1 MPAAAAATE
10 TAATFAGIHNENEF
24 YSHHYLSEVFAG
36 DIRETVERWRDA
48 AAKDSRGAGA
58 GRTTSGGPVAGDGQT
73 AGDGQIAG
81 DGRTASDDP
90 TASDN
95 RIADDGQTVGDGPTA
110 GDDQT
115 AGDSRTANDSPT
127 ADDDNPTATGR
138 TPYGALRAL
147 APEYVRFRREF
158 ERERRAERRLSLQ
171 RGWFRRLLTAL
182 GYGGDW
188 QPGNRLLEDSAE
200 VPVLCAAGATAGA
213 SGGLRAGS
221 GTRTA
226 AVRPAAT
233 RTGAGSA
240 PRASAAAPQ
249 LLALGVF
256 DPHAEGEDPLSLK
269 PHRLQFHGEAPPPEA
284 LLRETWSDVLT
295 RRIFGQERPPRWVL
309 VLSFSRLLLIER
321 GKWTHHRLL
330 RFDFD
335 EILGRREDAT
345 LKATAA
351 LLHRECLLPPEGGA
365 GGGRS
370 LLDHLDDNSHK
381 HAFAVSEDLKYALRE
396 SIELIGN
403 EAIHYLREVLK
414 DRLYDRPDDAL
425 AGRLGLECL
434 RYMYRL
440 LFLFYIEA
448 RPDLGYAPVDSEAYR
463 KGYSLEHLRDLEM
476 VRLTSEE
483 SLDGY
488 YLHHS
493 IRTLFAL
500 VRDGF
505 DGSHRGG
512 AADLLA
518 TGTGARSRPR
528 PPQPGRLRPQPP
540 DLPRRPQRPDPHP
553 LPHPPSGP
561 QPPPSGLRP
570 QSRQS
575 GPHPLPRQSTP
586 RSQPQS
592 PSGPHLPSGPQPPP
606 LPATATAPAQAAIPA
621 PAPHLPHGFRID
633 ALDSALFRDGSTP
646 LLDRV
651 KLRNRVLQ
659 QVIRLMSLTRPPGAG
674 AAAGGRGGRGGG
686 GRGRQRRGRISYAQL
701 GINQLGAV
709 YEALLS
715 YRGFFAEEDLYEVK
729 KAGEDGDV
737 LRSAWFVPTRELDGY
752 AEDERVYE
760 RDAQG
765 RRKLRVHPRGRFIY
779 RLAGRDRQKSASYY
793 TPEAL
798 TRSVVKYALGE
809 LIPDD
814 APADRLLDLTV
825 CEPAM
830 GSAAFLNEAVNQL
843 AEKYLERKQ
852 REAGR
857 RIPHADYADEL
868 QKVKLYIADRNVY
881 GVDLNPV
888 AGELAEVSLWLNCI
902 HRGGHVPWFGYQL
915 VCGNSLVGARRQVF
929 RTAALGRK
937 NRKPDLWFN
946 HQPERVTPWERR
958 VPSERGRPGASGS
971 TVSWE
976 RGRPARITAPDSG
989 NDANAAHG
997 HGDAAEPNAESREQ
1011 RIPPSSVIPAKAGIQ
1026 APPEHGH
1033 PTRGPATPDTPR
1045 THQVRRPAGAVYH
1058 FLLPDPGM
1066 AAYADKAAKVLMPE
1080 HFERIKEWRK
1090 SFFKPFADEQ
1100 IAELEAL
1107 SDRVDVLWA
1116 THAEQL
1122 ARDHRET
1129 EDTLPVWGQ
1138 PAPARERRT
1147 TNTWKDRIRAQGI
1160 FSEGGARTASP
1171 YRRLKLVMDYWCALW
1186 FWPIEAADQLPDRDE
1201 FLNEITLVLT
1211 GSVFQPGLGPNQTAD
1226 LFGEEYAEH
1235 AADIAKRIA
1244 NEIGMLDL
1252 DRLFEQFPRLKFVD
1266 GLARR
1271 HRFHHWELAFAD
1283 LFYGERPDGRLRG
1296 GFDLVLGNPPW
1307 VKVEWEEGGV
1317 LGDHNPLFVLRRHSA
1332 TEITALRDDAFDR
1345 RPGLRHDWLAELEQA
1360 EATQAFL
1367 NARQNYP
1374 LLAGQQTNLYKC
1386 FLPQAWMI
1394 GSEDGVA
1401 GFLHPEGV
1409 YDDPKG
1415 GAFREALYPR
1425 LRAHFQ
1431 FQNEK
1436 KLFSDV
1442 HNETSFSINVYGNA
1456 RPAPAF
1462 IHIANLFAPATAD
1475 ACLDHDG
1482 HGPVPGIKNNAGGWN
1497 TNGHAHRAIEIEP
1510 DMLDNFAKL
1519 YDQPGTPPLKAR
1531 LPVLHARPLLAV
1543 LRKFAA
1549 HPKRLGDLKDE
1560 FYVTAHWHETMS
1572 QRDGTIRRETLFS
1585 ETPAELVLSGPH
1597 FFVGNPLNKT
1607 PRRKCESN
1615 KQYDVLDLTTLPE
1628 DYLPRTNYVPA
1639 CGPDEYDRRT
1649 PRVSWQEPGEEPKDE
1664 DARGEETEGEEA
1676 SRKVTVTG
1684 YHVVNTSDRPAPAEG
1699 EEVPRKVTG
1708 RHVVTTGDRPAQTES
1723 EDASRKVTEYYRVVN
1738 REMVGAAA
1746 ERTLITAMIPRD
1758 VAVTTCVATAFRDAG
1773 TLVDFA
1779 ALSMSVV
1786 LDFMMR
1792 TAGIGHVRLSQLSRL
1807 PVLTDTCDPRIRN
1820 ALRIRALRLCC
1831 LTSHYADLWSEICN
1845 GEPPPPAAPDH
1856 PGNTTIGDPVPDH
1869 PNHPGCATM
1878 PGNSGTAPEEVED
1891 DPGNTPIAV
1900 PARSGNAAIV
1910 PDRPPNRGAESTAAT
1925 DEPSDRDPAASD
1937 QRSDPAESGTALAA
1951 FRADAWTR
1959 QDPRL
1964 PDDFAALTPKW
1975 RWEHALRT
1983 DYARRQAL
1991 VEIDVL
1997 TAMALGLTLDE
2008 LLTIYR
2014 VLFPVM
2020 RQYEADTWYDT
2031 NGRIVFTASKG
2042 LPGVGLPRKAVKGD
2056 TSYTLHIPAPNPDRI
2071 PTAGSR
2077 HAPSGT
2083 FGAVHNGQEAEPATV
2098 QTGIALGWEDVRD
2111 LPEGA
2116 IVTRRIT
2123 DDTLPDGPI
2132 ERVITYHAPFDRCHR
2147 EHDYRTG
2154 WTKAHNRI
2162 GRSE

>member
-1 MPAAAAATE
+1 MPAAAAE

-36 DIRETVERWRDA
+36 DIRETVERWREA
-48 AAKDSRGAGA
+48 AAGVGTPPGTATPSDAGNAPGTAAPSNA
-58 GRTTSGGPVAGDGQT
+58 GNATDPASTEDTSA
-73 AGDGQIAG
+73 
-81 DGRTASDDP
+81 DP
-90 TASDN
+90 TA
-95 RIADDGQTVGDGPTA
+95 AHA
-110 GDDQT
+110 
-115 AGDSRTANDSPT
+115 
-127 ADDDNPTATGR
+127 R

-158 ERERRAERRLSLQ
+158 ERERRAERRLELQ
-171 RGWFRRLLTAL
+171 RGWFRRLLTTL

-188 QPGNRLLEDSAE
+188 KPGNHLLEDGAE
-200 VPVLCAAGATAGA
+200 APVLCAAGFTADAGIRTGGGIGGGA
-213 SGGLRAGS
+213 
-221 GTRTA
+221 TRT
-226 AVRPAAT
+226 AAT
-233 RTGAGSA
+233 RTGDARTASPDTANAATSTRAADLRTATTRTGDARTTSPDTANASTRAADLRTTATRTGDARTTSPDTANASTSTTATRAGGA
-240 PRASAAAPQ
+240 RTAARAATARTTHTAAPQ
-249 LLALGVF
+249 LLVLGVL
-256 DPHAEGEDPLSLK
+256 DAHARGEAEGEDPLSLK

-284 LLRETWSDVLT
+284 LLRETWNDVLT
-295 RRIFGQERPPRWVL
+295 RCIFGQERPPRWVL
-309 VLSFSRLLLIER
+309 VLSYSRLLLIER

-351 LLHRECLLPPEGGA
+351 LLHRDSLLPPEAGGS
-365 GGGRS
+365 GGRS

-403 EAIHYLREVLK
+403 EAIRYLREVLK

-425 AGRLGLECL
+425 AGRLGLEAL

-448 RPDLGYAPVDSEAYR
+448 RPDLGYAPVDSETYR
-463 KGYSLEHLRDLEM
+463 KGYGLEHLRDLEM

-512 AADLLA
+512 TADLLA
-518 TGTGARSRPR
+518 AGTRPR
-528 PPQPGRLRPQPP
+528 RPQPLPHPQQVRTHPHPRPQPP
-540 DLPRRPQRPDPHP
+540 SSQPHPSSQPDPQSQPHPVPRPDPQTHP
-553 LPHPPSGP
+553 QPTRRPPS
-561 QPPPSGLRP
+561 S
-570 QSRQS
+570 
-575 GPHPLPRQSTP
+575 
-586 RSQPQS
+586 PQS
-592 PSGPHLPSGPQPPP
+592 PSRPYPQSATTAGPATRPAADPSPPP
-606 LPATATAPAQAAIPA
+606 RPTA
-621 PAPHLPHGFRID
+621 HLPHGFRID
-633 ALDSALFRDGSTP
+633 ALDSALFRAGSTP

-659 QVIRLMSLTRPPGAG
+659 QVIRLMSLTRPAT
-674 AAAGGRGGRGGG
+674 AGGRGGGRGGG
-686 GRGRQRRGRISYAQL
+686 RPRQRRRGRISYAQL

-737 LRSAWFVPTRELDGY
+737 LKSAWFVPARELDGY
-752 AEDERVYE
+752 TEDERVCE

-765 RRKLRVHPRGRFIY
+765 RRSLRVHPRGRFIY

-798 TRSVVKYALGE
+798 TRGVVKYALRE
-809 LIPDD
+809 LVPDD
-814 APADRLLDLTV
+814 APADRILDLTV

-852 REAGR
+852 REIGR

-868 QKVKLYIADRNVY
+868 QKVKLYLADRNVY

-929 RTAALGRK
+929 RTATLGRE
-937 NRKPDLWFN
+937 NRKPDLWF
-946 HQPERVTPWERR
+946 HHVPERIAP
-958 VPSERGRPGASGS
+958 PPA
-971 TVSWE
+971 SWE
-976 RGRPARITAPDSG
+976 RGRPAPAP
-989 NDANAAHG
+989 NPPPDA
-997 HGDAAEPNAESREQ
+997 
-1011 RIPPSSVIPAKAGIQ
+1011 
-1026 APPEHGH
+1026 
-1033 PTRGPATPDTPR
+1033 PR
-1045 THQVRRPAGAVYH
+1045 THRVRRPAGAVYH

-1066 AAYADKAAKVLMPE
+1066 VAYADKAAKALMPE
-1080 HFERIKEWRK
+1080 PFERIGEWRK
-1090 SFFKPFADEQ
+1090 SFFKPFTDEQ

-1107 SDRVDVLWA
+1107 SDRVDELWA
-1116 THAEQL
+1116 THTEQL
-1122 ARDHRET
+1122 SRDHRET

-1138 PAPARERRT
+1138 PVPARERRT

-1160 FSEGGARTASP
+1160 FSEGARTASP

-1186 FWPIEAADQLPDRDE
+1186 FWPIEAADRLPDRDD

-1235 AADIAKRIA
+1235 AADLARRIA

-1266 GLARR
+1266 DLARR

-1283 LFYGERPDGRLRG
+1283 LFYGERPDGRIRG

-1317 LGDHNPLFVLRRHSA
+1317 LGDYNPSFVLRRHSA
-1332 TEITALRDDAFDR
+1332 TEITALRGDAFDR
-1345 RPGLRHDWLAELEQA
+1345 RPGLRADWLAELEQA
-1360 EATQAFL
+1360 EATQNFL

-1374 LLAGQQTNLYKC
+1374 LLEGQKANLYKC

-1415 GAFREALYPR
+1415 GAFREELYPR

-1436 KLFSDV
+1436 RLFSEVD
-1442 HNETSFSINVYGNA
+1442 HHALFSINVYGRT
-1456 RPAPAF
+1456 RPSPAF
-1462 IHIANLFAPATAD
+1462 VHIANLFAPATID

-1482 HGPVPGIKNNAGGWN
+1482 HGSVPGIKDDTGDWN
-1497 TNGHAHRAIEIEP
+1497 TAGHAHRAIEG
-1510 DMLDNFAKL
+1510 DRDALDDFAKL
-1519 YDQPGTPPLKAR
+1519 YDEPGTPPLRAR
-1531 LPVLHARPLLAV
+1531 LPALHAKTLLAV

-1549 HPKRLGDLKDE
+1549 HPKRLGDLED
-1560 FYVTAHWHETMS
+1560 FYVNSNWWNETTA
-1572 QRDGTIRRETLFS
+1572 QRNGSIRQDTRFPKIPS
-1585 ETPAELVLSGPH
+1585 ELVLSGPH
-1597 FFVGNPLNKT
+1597 FFVGNPFNKT
-1607 PRRKCESN
+1607 PRRECTQNSH
-1615 KQYDVLDLTTLPE
+1615 YDVLDLTTLPE

-1639 CGPDEYDRRT
+1639 CSPDEYDRRT
-1649 PRVSWQEPGEEPKDE
+1649 PRVSWRETGETVKEE
-1664 DARGEETEGEEA
+1664 DAKVVEKKAGDTPGKVTERHVANTGHRPAQAEGEEA
-1676 SRKVTVTG
+1676 
-1684 YHVVNTSDRPAPAEG
+1684 P
-1699 EEVPRKVTG
+1699 
-1708 RHVVTTGDRPAQTES
+1708 
-1723 EDASRKVTEYYRVVN
+1723 RKVTEYYRVVN
-1738 REMVGAAA
+1738 REMVGSAA
-1746 ERTLITAMIPRD
+1746 ERTLITAVIPRD
-1758 VAVTTCVATAFRDAG
+1758 VAVTTSVTTAFRDAG
-1773 TLVDFA
+1773 TLIDFA
-1779 ALSMSVV
+1779 ALSMSIE
-1786 LDFMMR
+1786 LDFMIR
-1792 TAGIGHVRLSQLSRL
+1792 TAGAGHVRLSQLNRL
-1807 PVLTDTCDPRIRN
+1807 PVLADTCDPRIRN

-1831 LTSHYADLWSEICN
+1831 LTRHYADLWSEICTR
-1845 GEPPPPAAPDH
+1845 ELPTP
-1856 PGNTTIGDPVPDH
+1856 TVPD
-1869 PNHPGCATM
+1869 HPGCATM
-1878 PGNSGTAPEEVED
+1878 PGNAIVASGTHS
-1891 DPGNTPIAV
+1891 GRN
-1900 PARSGNAAIV
+1900 PARDTGDTV
-1910 PDRPPNRGAESTAAT
+1910 AT
-1925 DEPSDRDPAASD
+1925 DEPPGNIVAASARNPARDAGDTVATNEPPGSTFAASAQNAARDAGDTVATDEPPGNAIAASARNAARDAGNTVATDEPPGNVVAASVASDRNAARDAGDTIVTDEPPGNAIAASD
-1937 QRSDPAESGTALAA
+1937 QRPDAPESMTAIAA

-1959 QDPRL
+1959 EDPRL
-1964 PDDFAALTPKW
+1964 PDDFATLAPEW
-1975 RWEHALRT
+1975 RWEYALRT

-1997 TAMALGLTLDE
+1997 AAMALGLTLDE

-2014 VLFPVM
+2014 VQFPVM
-2020 RQYEADTWYDT
+2020 RQYEADTWYDA
-2031 NGRIVFTASKG
+2031 NGRIVFTPSKG
-2042 LPGVGLPRKAVKGD
+2042 LPGIGLPRKAVKGD
-2056 TSYTLHIPAPNPDRI
+2056 TSYSLRIPAPTPG
-2071 PTAGSR
+2071 TLS
-2077 HAPSGT
+2077 SGLSE
-2083 FGAVHNGQEAEPATV
+2083 AVHDDREADPATTH
-2098 QTGIALGWEDVRD
+2098 TGIALGWEDIRD

-2116 IVTRRIT
+2116 VVTRRII
-2123 DDTLPDGPI
+2123 DDTLPGGPTTREI
-2132 ERVITYHAPFDRCHR
+2132 VYHAPFDRANR
-2147 EHDYRTG
+2147 EQDYEIAWDAFG
-2154 WTKAHNRI
+2154 CCLDLPCL
-2162 GRSE
+2162 